1 MLTIQYVF
9 RDVYFSIKNILRKLY
24 RSCAVFVSG
33 VAMLALLV
41 LNEQSF
47 PGTGKEQI
55 GPGLHRD
62 GGGHRRPRGGPHRRK
77 LKKRGTRVPLR
88 A

>member
-47 PGTGKEQI
+47 PGTGKDQI
-55 GPGLHRD
+55 CRTG
-62 GGGHRRPRGGPHRRK
+62 
-77 LKKRGTRVPLR
+77 V
-88 A
+88 